1 MSKNMIQAAY
11 FAVVGIVSLFVAA
24 HALVS
29 VSDNLVDAV
38 FPMSAVEMAHNKKMM
53 EYMMQDMMQDGMMQ
67 DGMMQKHMMSDGMM
81 SDDKAGM
88 AMEGTFMMVPDE
100 GHPMSN
106 PYREPIKSLIELII
120 FGFLARWH
128 VEKLLTSAT

>member
-53 EYMMQDMMQDGMMQ
+53 EYMMQD
-67 DGMMQKHMMSDGMM
+67 GMMQKHMMSDGMM

-88 AMEGTFMMVPDE
+88 AMEGTVMMVPDE

-106 PYREPIKSLIELII
+106 PYREPIKSLIALII

>member
-53 EYMMQDMMQDGMMQ
+53 EYMMQDGMMQ

-88 AMEGTFMMVPDE
+88 AMEGTVMMVPDE